1 MKKFNSKIVF
11 TALAVLLTAS
21 CTNVEDVYIEKP
33 TSDIIYSETFQN
45 GLGDFKAVNVS
56 GDQVWSYD
64 NKGYAIMTGFVNPTN
79 YANEDW
85 LISPE
90 IDLTNITSAY
100 FSFDYVM
107 RFSNDPAKDATVWIL
122 ADQAYSPDTL
132 PDVSQWVK
140 LNLKPFVDPNNW
152 DFSNSNDISLNDFV
166 GKKIRIAFRY
176 ISSATK
182 AGTWEIKNFT
192 VKKGTAS
199 VVESND
205 GSEEKPFTVKEA
217 IQNQTGVSAWVKGY
231 IVGYIWSGTQNNYV
245 FSADTC
251 TQATNIILADTNDL
265 SALYVSKILAVQLPV
280 NVVRDSLNLKDHKE
294 KFGKNVTLYGLLTNY
309 FGIGGLKSVSYY
321 KLEDGTTGGTKPV
334 KAIFSET
341 FATSKGNFTIVD
353 VIKDPILPYI
363 WTHDTKFTCMKA
375 SAFDNNTNANYE
387 SESWLISPA
396 INLSGK
402 TTVTLNFEHTIGPA
416 SQLNID
422 KSFFTVWVSNKYSA
436 GNPNEVTW
444 TKLDLSAS
452 SFNTTAWNFVPVSL
466 TIPSQYLTTDVR
478 IAFKYTSTNTAS
490 ATWEIKN
497 LVIY

>member
-21 CTNVEDVYIEKP
+21 CTNVEEVYIETP
-33 TSDIIYSETFQN
+33 TSDVIYSETFQN
-45 GLGDFKAVNVS
+45 GLGDFKAVNVL
-56 GDQVWSYD
+56 GDQVWTYNSS
-64 NKGYAIMTGFVNPTN
+64 GYAIMTGYENSTN

-90 IDLTNITSAY
+90 IDLTNIASAY
-100 FSFDYVM
+100 FSFDYAM
-107 RFSNDPAKDATVWIL
+107 RYSNDPANDATVWIL

-132 PDVSQWVK
+132 PNASQWVK
-140 LNLKPFVDPNNW
+140 LDLKPFVDPGSW
-152 DFSNSNDISLNDFV
+152 TFSNSNDISLNDYV
-166 GKKIRIAFRY
+166 GKKIRIAFRF

-192 VKKGTAS
+192 VKKGNAT

-217 IQNQTGVSAWVKGY
+217 IQNQTGASAWVKGY

-265 SALYVSKILAVQLPV
+265 SALYVSKILAVQLPAG
-280 NVVRDSLNLKDHKE
+280 VVRDSLNLKENKD
-294 KFGKNVTLYGLLTNY
+294 KFGKKVTLYGSLTKY

-321 KLEDGTTGGTKPV
+321 KLEDGTSGGTKPV

-341 FATSKGNFTIVD
+341 FANSSKGNFTIYNV
-353 VIKDPILPYI
+353 KLPSALSDI
-363 WTHDTKFTCMKA
+363 WIPTATYGMKA
-375 SAFDNNTNANYE
+375 TAYDKNTNYE
-387 SESWLISPA
+387 SESWLISPT
-396 INLSGK
+396 INLSGA
-402 TTVTLNFEHTIGPA
+402 TNPVMVFDYVTRYFENPARDATIQISENYQGGDP
-416 SQLNID
+416 S
-422 KSFFTVWVSNKYSA
+422 SA
-436 GNPNEVTW
+436 TW
-444 TKLDLSAS
+444 TQIPYPFTNMSSWTFVTTNPINLSA
-452 SFNTTAWNFVPVSL
+452 FANKN
-466 TIPSQYLTTDVR
+466 IR
-478 IAFKYTSTNTAS
+478 IAFKYTSTSTKAG
-490 ATWEIKN
+490 TWEIKN

>member
-33 TSDIIYSETFQN
+33 TSDVIYSETFQN
-45 GLGDFKAVNVS
+45 GLGDFKAVNVF
-56 GDQVWSYD
+56 GDQVWTYNSS
-64 NKGYAIMTGFVNPTN
+64 GYAIMTGYANSTN

-90 IDLTNITSAY
+90 IDLTNIASAY

-107 RFSNDPAKDATVWIL
+107 RYSNDPANDATVWVL
-122 ADQAYSPDTL
+122 ADHAYSPDTL
-132 PDVSQWVK
+132 PNVSQWVK
-140 LNLKPFVDPNNW
+140 LDLKPFVDPGSW
-152 DFSNSNDISLNDFV
+152 TFSNSNDISLNDFV

-192 VKKGTAS
+192 VKKGTAK

-217 IQNQTGVSAWVKGY
+217 IQNQAGASAWVKGY

-265 SALYVSKILAVQLPV
+265 SALYVSKILAVQLPAG
-280 NVVRDSLNLKDHKE
+280 VVRDSLNLKDHKD
-294 KFGKNVTLYGLLTNY
+294 KFGKNVTLYGSLTKY

-321 KLEDGTTGGTKPV
+321 KLEDGTSGGTKPV

-341 FATSKGNFTIVD
+341 FANSKGDFTIVD
-353 VIKDPILPYI
+353 VTKVSVLPNI
-363 WTHDTKFTCMKA
+363 WAHDASYKCMKA
-375 SAFDNNTNANYE
+375 TAYVNSTNTNYE
-387 SESWLISPA
+387 SESWLISPT
-396 INLSGK
+396 INLSG
-402 TTVTLNFEHTIGPA
+402 VTNPVMVFDYVTRYFANPATDATI
-416 SQLNID
+416 Q
-422 KSFFTVWVSNKYSA
+422 VSENYQGGDPRST
-436 GNPNEVTW
+436 TW
-444 TKLDLSAS
+444 TQIPYPFTNMSSWTFVTTNPIDLSA
-452 SFNTTAWNFVPVSL
+452 FANKN
-466 TIPSQYLTTDVR
+466 IR
-478 IAFKYTSTNTAS
+478 IAFKYTSTSTKAG
-490 ATWEIKN
+490 TWEIKN